1 MKFFGI
7 GLGLGSLAGLGI
19 SLLPN
24 PQTGHKVKEDVRLF
38 LDGTKNDASSLV
50 TSTKQA
56 MQAANELMNNL
67 PQAEQ
72 TVKDI
77 QNNLTDFQSSIKP
90 EVDQMKENVSNL
102 TKEAKETVDGI
113 KNEL

>member
-24 PQTGHKVKEDVRLF
+24 PQTGHKVKDDVRLF
-38 LDGTKNDASSLV
+38 LNGTKNDATSLA

-56 MQAANELMNNL
+56 KSASDQLINDL
-67 PQAEQ
+67 PQAEKS
-72 TVKDI
+72 VKDI
-77 QNNLTDFQSSIKP
+77 QNSLTNFQSSIKP
-90 EVDQMKENVSNL
+90 EVDQMKENVSTL
-102 TKEAKETVDGI
+102 TKEAESTINGI

>member
-24 PQTGHKVKEDVRLF
+24 PQTGHKVKDDVRLF
-38 LDGTKNDASSLV
+38 LNDTKNDATSLA

-56 MQAANELMNNL
+56 KSAADQLINDL
-67 PQAEQ
+67 PQAEKS
-72 TVKDI
+72 VKDI
-77 QNNLTDFQSSIKP
+77 QNSLTNFQSSIKP
-90 EVDQMKENVSNL
+90 EVDLMKENVSTL
-102 TKEAKETVDGI
+102 TKEAESTINGI

>member
-19 SLLPN
+19 SLLP
-24 PQTGHKVKEDVRLF
+24 QTGHKVKDDVRLF
-38 LDGTKNDASSLV
+38 LNDTKNDATSLA

-56 MQAANELMNNL
+56 KSAADQLINDL
-67 PQAEQ
+67 PQAEKS
-72 TVKDI
+72 VKDI
-77 QNNLTDFQSSIKP
+77 QNSLTNFQSSIKP
-90 EVDQMKENVSNL
+90 EVDQMKENVSTL
-102 TKEAKETVDGI
+102 TKEAESTINGI

>member
-38 LDGTKNDASSLV
+38 LDGTKNDASALV

-56 MQAANELMNNL
+56 TQAANELMNNL

-90 EVDQMKENVSNL
+90 EVDQIERKYIQSDKKLKWFVNL
-102 TKEAKETVDGI
+102 WI
-113 KNEL
+113 N

>member
-38 LDGTKNDASSLV
+38 LDGTKNVVSSLF
-50 TSTKQA
+50 TSTKPA
-56 MQAANELMNNL
+56 TPAANELMNNL
-67 PQAEQ
+67 PQTEQ

-77 QNNLTDFQSSIKP
+77 QINLTDFQSSIKP

-102 TKEAKETVDGI
+102 TKEAKDTADGI

>member
-1 MKFFGI
+1 
-7 GLGLGSLAGLGI
+7 
-19 SLLPN
+19 
-24 PQTGHKVKEDVRLF
+24 
-38 LDGTKNDASSLV
+38 
-50 TSTKQA
+50 
-56 MQAANELMNNL
+56 MNNL

-102 TKEAKETVDGI
+102 TKEAKR
-113 KNEL
+113 NS